1 MDRRVIWGIV
11 GLMTAAVVGLVW
23 LQMDLIRTAIKE
35 NEDRFDKNV
44 FNALSAVA
52 GRMEYEEMNRQ
63 LYASVNGYATN
74 YFRREVISKHR
85 SFVFSDRPQIN
96 ELIKESQ
103 LVQQFM
109 ENINTP
115 CDCPAC
121 SAKANDPIERF
132 FNYFQ
137 QDNKNQL
144 PVEER
149 VNFNTI
155 QSTIAKELNNR
166 GIDITFNFGIF
177 SRATNNFVVTNDE
190 VAVRTTSWP
199 ADEKPNTRQLFASRY
214 RVNLFPGDAISP
226 GLLMV
231 YFPLRT
237 SYVWSSLWLNFLGS
251 IAFTGI
257 ILFCFAYTI
266 QVIFRQK
273 KLSEMKNDFIN
284 NMTHEFKTPIA
295 TISLASDSIIN
306 PTINGNPDKVS
317 RFANIIKQENRRM
330 NNQVEKVLQMAQ
342 MDRNTISLN
351 LNEIDLHEIIK
362 AAVENFSLQVEEKN
376 GKVTYDLKAQNSI
389 LLGDSTHIANVIH
402 NLLDNAN
409 KYSPLEPNIVVATQS
424 VSGGIEVIF
433 TDNGIGITREDRKY
447 IFDKFYR
454 VHTGN
459 LHDIKGFGMGLSYVK
474 AIVDA
479 HGGKIE
485 VKSELGK
492 GSTFTVFLPFGNK

>member
-1 MDRRVIWGIV
+1 
-11 GLMTAAVVGLVW
+11 
-23 LQMDLIRTAIKE
+23 
-35 NEDRFDKNV
+35 
-44 FNALSAVA
+44 
-52 GRMEYEEMNRQ
+52 EMNRQ

-115 CDCPAC
+115 CDSPAC

-306 PTINGNPDKVS
+306 PTYNGTWGV
-317 RFANIIKQENRRM
+317 
-330 NNQVEKVLQMAQ
+330 
-342 MDRNTISLN
+342 
-351 LNEIDLHEIIK
+351 NEYTD
-362 AAVENFSLQVEEKN
+362 EKN

-409 KYSPLEPNIVVATQS
+409 KYSPSEPNIVVATQS

-433 TDNGIGITREDRKY
+433 TDNGIGNTREDRKY

-474 AIVDA
+474 AI
-479 HGGKIE
+479 
-485 VKSELGK
+485 
-492 GSTFTVFLPFGNK
+492 